1 VNATAASEAPSEAQP
16 SGVDGPDTR
25 PAVRRALARL
35 LVARLGLAAF
45 GVGLALAVAGE
56 GRTEGEELGLW
67 AVLAVAFGTTAVS
80 AAWMGRVRR
89 PQRFGV
95 AQLGADVGVVTAL
108 VHFSGGGASPFGFLY
123 LPITVFGAMLFDRR
137 GAYGSALLA
146 SLAYGAALAFGRRT
160 PAEVEFA
167 LWCGHTG
174 ALLVVALLASALARE
189 VRGPGERLDASRA
202 RLRALASLHER
213 TVECL
218 TSGLLTL
225 DAAQR
230 VSFVNP
236 EAERIIGRDAA
247 ALLGEPLD
255 AVLPGASALAR
266 DAEAA
271 SGRMRSRLQ
280 VPGPDG
286 EARHLGLAVSILR
299 GDEGAEAGHV
309 VIFQDVSAVVRM
321 ERELRRRERLAGVG
335 ELAASIA
342 HEIRNPLAAISG
354 SVELLRGGSVEAD
367 RERLM
372 DIVLREIGRLDALIR
387 DFLQFARP
395 APPKLAPV
403 ALPAL
408 LEEVAQM
415 LATAVPPG
423 AQLEVEA
430 DPSARALADAT
441 QLRQVLWNLA
451 RNACD
456 ALEGPGVVR
465 LCASRV
471 AGEPQGLGSG
481 DRKRSREEAAAVEI
495 VVEDTGRGIPLADLE
510 RIFDPFYT
518 TKPDGTG
525 LGLPT
530 VHRIVESHG
539 GALQVESQP
548 GVGTR
553 FRVRLPAA
561 EATA

>member
-1 VNATAASEAPSEAQP
+1 VNPAEGR
-16 SGVDGPDTR
+16 SG
-25 PAVRRALARL
+25 AERALARL

-45 GVGLALAVAGE
+45 GVGLALVVAGE
-56 GRTEGEELGLW
+56 SRSEIEELGLW
-67 AVLAVAFGTTAVS
+67 AVLAVAFGSTAFS
-80 AAWMGRVRR
+80 AALMGRVRR
-89 PQRFGV
+89 VRSFGV
-95 AQLGADVGVVTAL
+95 AQLGADVAVVTAL
-108 VHFSGGGASPFGFLY
+108 VHFSGGGASPFGFMY

-137 GAYGSALLA
+137 GAYGAALLA
-146 SLAYGAALAFGRRT
+146 SLAYGALLLGQRSA
-160 PAEVEFA
+160 AELEFA

-189 VRGPGERLDASRA
+189 LRVTGERLDASRA

-225 DAAQR
+225 DASQR

-236 EAERIIGRDAA
+236 EAERIIGRSAPE
-247 ALLGEPLD
+247 LLGAPLD
-255 AVLPGASALAR
+255 AVLPGAGVLVES
-266 DAEAA
+266 AEAA

-280 VPGPDG
+280 VPGPGG
-286 EARHLGLAVSILR
+286 EPRHLGLAVSILR
-299 GDEGAEAGHV
+299 GEEGVEAGHV

-321 ERELRRRERLAGVG
+321 EQELRVSSRLAGVG

-354 SVELLRGGSVEAD
+354 SVELLRGGGAEAE

-395 APPKLAPV
+395 APPKLVAV
-403 ALPAL
+403 ALPPL
-408 LEEVAQM
+408 LAEVAQM

-423 AQLEVEA
+423 ARLEVEA
-430 DPSARALADAT
+430 DPAACALADPT

-456 ALEGPGVVR
+456 ALEGPGLIR
-465 LCASRV
+465 LAAARV
-471 AGEPQGLGSG
+471 ANAPRDAANAPQGAGGG
-481 DRKRSREEAAAVEI
+481 DRKRPREEAAAVEI
-495 VVEDTGRGIPLADLE
+495 VVADTGRGIPLDDLE

-553 FRVRLPAA
+553 FRVRLPVA
-561 EATA
+561 EAPA

>member
-1 VNATAASEAPSEAQP
+1 MNAEAEERKA
-16 SGVDGPDTR
+16 
-25 PAVRRALARL
+25 AVRRVLARL

-56 GRTEGEELGLW
+56 GRSEREELGLW
-67 AVLAVAFGTTAVS
+67 AVLALAFGTTAVS

-89 PQRFGV
+89 PRRFGV
-95 AQLGADVGVVTAL
+95 AQLGADVAVVTAL

-137 GAYGSALLA
+137 GAYGAALLS
-146 SLAYGAALAFGRRT
+146 SLAYGGALAIAQRT
-160 PAEVEFA
+160 AAELEFA

-189 VRGPGERLDASRA
+189 VRVTGERLDASRA

-225 DAAQR
+225 DGAQR

-236 EAERIIGRDAA
+236 EAERIIGRSAA
-247 ALLGEPLD
+247 DLLGQPLD
-255 AVLPGASALAR
+255 AVLPGASALVES
-266 DAEAA
+266 AEAA

-280 VPGPDG
+280 VTGPDG
-286 EARHLGLAVSILR
+286 EPRHLGLAVSILR
-299 GDEGAEAGHV
+299 GDPGGEAGHV

-321 ERELRRRERLAGVG
+321 EQELRVSSRLAGVG

-354 SVELLRGGSVEAD
+354 SVELLRGGGAEPD

-372 DIVLREIGRLDALIR
+372 DIVLREIGRLDGLIR

-395 APPKLAPV
+395 APPKLGPV

-408 LEEVAQM
+408 LAEVAQM

-423 AQLEVEA
+423 AQLELEA
-430 DPSARALADAT
+430 DPSACALADAT

-456 ALEGPGVVR
+456 ALEGPGVIR
-465 LCASRV
+465 LAASRV
-471 AGEPQGLGSG
+471 ANAPQGASAG
-481 DRKRSREEAAAVEI
+481 DRKRPREEAAAVEI
-495 VVEDTGRGIPLADLE
+495 VVADTGRGIPLADLE

-561 EATA
+561 EADA

>member
-1 VNATAASEAPSEAQP
+1 
-16 SGVDGPDTR
+16 
-25 PAVRRALARL
+25 
-35 LVARLGLAAF
+35 
-45 GVGLALAVAGE
+45 
-56 GRTEGEELGLW
+56 
-67 AVLAVAFGTTAVS
+67 
-80 AAWMGRVRR
+80 
-89 PQRFGV
+89 
-95 AQLGADVGVVTAL
+95 
-108 VHFSGGGASPFGFLY
+108 
-123 LPITVFGAMLFDRR
+123 
-137 GAYGSALLA
+137 
-146 SLAYGAALAFGRRT
+146 
-160 PAEVEFA
+160 
-167 LWCGHTG
+167 
-174 ALLVVALLASALARE
+174 
-189 VRGPGERLDASRA
+189 
-202 RLRALASLHER
+202 
-213 TVECL
+213 
-218 TSGLLTL
+218 
-225 DAAQR
+225 
-230 VSFVNP
+230 
-236 EAERIIGRDAA
+236 
-247 ALLGEPLD
+247 
-255 AVLPGASALAR
+255 
-266 DAEAA
+266 
-271 SGRMRSRLQ
+271 
-280 VPGPDG
+280 
-286 EARHLGLAVSILR
+286 
-299 GDEGAEAGHV
+299 
-309 VIFQDVSAVVRM
+309 VIFQDVTAVVRM
-321 ERELRRRERLAGVG
+321 EHELRRRERLAGVG

-354 SVELLRGGSVEAD
+354 SVELLRGGGAEPD

-423 AQLEVEA
+423 ARLEVEA
-430 DPSARALADAT
+430 DPSACALADAT

-451 RNACD
+451 RNACE
-456 ALEGPGVVR
+456 ALDGAGLIR
-465 LCASRV
+465 LAAARV
-471 AGEPQGLGSG
+471 ANAPQGFGAD
-481 DRKRSREEAAAVEI
+481 DRKRPREGAAVEI

-561 EATA
+561 EASA

>member
-1 VNATAASEAPSEAQP
+1 VN
-16 SGVDGPDTR
+16 
-25 PAVRRALARL
+25 PAEGKPGAERALARL

-56 GRTEGEELGLW
+56 GRSESAELGLW
-67 AVLAVAFGTTAVS
+67 AVLAVAFGSTAVS
-80 AAWMGRVRR
+80 AAFMGRVRR
-89 PQRFGV
+89 PRRFGV
-95 AQLGADVGVVTAL
+95 AQLGADVAVVTAL

-123 LPITVFGAMLFDRR
+123 LPITVFGAMLLDRR
-137 GAYGSALLA
+137 GAYGAALLS
-146 SLAYGAALAFGRRT
+146 SLAYGAALALGERT
-160 PAEVEFA
+160 AAELEFA

-189 VRGPGERLDASRA
+189 LRVTGERLDASRA
-202 RLRALASLHER
+202 HLRALASLHER

-225 DAAQR
+225 DAKQR

-236 EAERIIGRDAA
+236 EAERIIGRAA
-247 ALLGEPLD
+247 AELLGEPLD
-255 AVLPGASALAR
+255 AVLPGAGALVQSA
-266 DAEAA
+266 EVA

-280 VPGPDG
+280 VAGPGG
-286 EARHLGLAVSILR
+286 EPRHLGLAVSILR
-299 GDEGAEAGHV
+299 GEAGAEAGHV

-321 ERELRRRERLAGVG
+321 EQELRVSSRLAGVG

-354 SVELLRGGSVEAD
+354 SIELLRGGGAEVE

-395 APPKLAPV
+395 APPKLVAV
-403 ALPAL
+403 ALPRL
-408 LEEVAQM
+408 LAEVAQM

-423 AQLEVEA
+423 ARLEVEA
-430 DPSARALADAT
+430 DPAASALADPT

-456 ALEGPGVVR
+456 ALEGPGVIR
-465 LCASRV
+465 LAAARV
-471 AGEPQGLGSG
+471 ANAPQGADAG
-481 DRKRSREEAAAVEI
+481 DRKRPREEAAVEI
-495 VVEDTGRGIPLADLE
+495 VVADTGRGIPLDDLE
-510 RIFDPFYT
+510 RIFDPFFT

-539 GALQVESQP
+539 GAIQVESQP

-553 FRVRLPAA
+553 FRVHLPAA
-561 EATA
+561 EAPA

>member
-1 VNATAASEAPSEAQP
+1 VPAQALSMEAAAAEAAEP
-16 SGVDGPDTR
+16 G
-25 PAVRRALARL
+25 VRRALARL

-45 GVGLALAVAGE
+45 GVGLALAVAGD
-56 GRTEGEELGLW
+56 GRTERHELGLW
-67 AVLAVAFGTTAVS
+67 AVLAVAFGSTAVS

-95 AQLGADVGVVTAL
+95 AQLGADIGVVTAL

-137 GAYGSALLA
+137 GAYGATLLS
-146 SLAYGAALAFGRRT
+146 SLAYGTALALGRRSA
-160 PAEVEFA
+160 AEVEFA

-189 VRGPGERLDASRA
+189 LRVTGERLDASRA

-225 DAAQR
+225 DDDER
-230 VSFVNP
+230 IGFVNP
-236 EAERIIGRDAA
+236 EAERIIGRRKEE
-247 ALLGEPLD
+247 LCGRPLD
-255 AVLPGASALAR
+255 DALPGASALVR
-266 DAEAA
+266 TAEAA

-286 EARHLGLAVSILR
+286 EPRHLGLAVSILR
-299 GDEGAEAGHV
+299 AAEGAEAGHV
-309 VIFQDVSAVVRM
+309 VIFQDVTAVVRM
-321 ERELRRRERLAGVG
+321 EQELRRRERLAGVG

-354 SVELLRGGSVEAD
+354 SVELLRGEGGGAD

-372 DIVLREIGRLDALIR
+372 HIVLREIGRLDALIG

-403 ALPAL
+403 AVGAL
-408 LEEVAQM
+408 LAEVAEM
-415 LATAVPPG
+415 LATAAPPG
-423 AQLEVEA
+423 AKLELEA
-430 DPSARALADAT
+430 DPRAVALADPT

-456 ALEGPGVVR
+456 ALQGQGVVR
-465 LCASRV
+465 LSASRV
-471 AGEPQGLGSG
+471 GGAPQGPGAG
-481 DRKRSREEAAAVEI
+481 GRKRGREEAAAVEI
-495 VVEDTGRGIPLADLE
+495 VVADTGRGIPLADLE

-525 LGLPT
+525 LGLAT

-553 FRVRLPAA
+553 FRVHLPAA
-561 EATA
+561 EASA